1 MITYFPALARLC
13 IRFKCLDKEVLCL
26 PFCSFVCIAARENS
40 FTIFESYMDIF
51 SDFIRV
57 FSAYIHLNFVCVI
70 VCQRKSCNQGG
81 LLVCGDTAPSSETSF
96 NNQNLPGKLSSYLG
110 STESTHRMK
119 YS

>member
-1 MITYFPALARLC
+1 MDVRLGSKYA
-13 IRFKCLDKEVLCL
+13 F
-26 PFCSFVCIAARENS
+26 
-40 FTIFESYMDIF
+40 YMDIF

-70 VCQRKSCNQGG
+70 VYQRKSCNQGG